1 MSQSL
6 AQDLARGL
14 SQLGVD
20 RIFGVPGGGPNLDM
34 IAAARD
40 LDIEFVLTHHET
52 AACIMAATYGKLT
65 GRVGV
70 AIVTRGP
77 GLTNALNGV
86 AQAQLDRFPLLLIS
100 DTVSRES
107 ARRIAHQRLD
117 QVATTVPITKWSG
130 VLGSSNSVHTVIAA
144 GELAMQAPQ
153 GAVHLAFDSTQTGD
167 SPPTAGAAVQ
177 SSPNDMDDIARIIGA
192 ARRPLIILGLDAINA
207 TTTVRS
213 LLAENSTPIM
223 VTYQAKGIVPEE
235 WDSYCGFFT
244 GVPAERGLLRQA
256 DLIIGVGL
264 DSVEPM
270 PGPWP
275 YEATTI
281 LVHSHEVETEYFGN
295 PRLLVVDYATALPR
309 LFDHIVTKWDQ
320 PFTRPCLKDAL
331 LELPTQ
337 SALSPQNV
345 VSMTNS
351 EFPDAIATVDAG
363 AHMLVTMPVWS
374 AKRPNEVLI
383 SNGLATMGFSLPAA
397 IGAAFANPDRKVMC
411 FVGDGGLGMSLAE
424 LEVISRHSLNVTVVV
439 FNDATLTLIQLK
451 QTEAQRD
458 TRSVGYALSDFA
470 AIGAAMGLKTFTA
483 SSVDELQAAIS
494 AVAGAPSLIDA
505 RVDAADFRDIIA
517 IARDTDA

>member
-1 MSQSL
+1 VSESL
-6 AQDLARGL
+6 AQDLAQGL
-14 SQLGVD
+14 NHLGVD

-40 LDIEFVLTHHET
+40 VGIDFVLTHHET

-70 AIVTRGP
+70 AMVTRGP

-107 ARRIAHQRLD
+107 ANRIAHQRLD
-117 QVATTVPITKWSG
+117 QVATTAPVTKWSG
-130 VLGSSNSVHTVIAA
+130 VLGSSDSEHTVIAA
-144 GELAMQAPQ
+144 GELAMSAPQ
-153 GAVHLAFDSTQTGD
+153 GSVHLAFDSTQMGD
-167 SPPTAGAAVQ
+167 TPPSVGLAVK
-177 SSPNDMDDIARIIGA
+177 SSPSDLHDAARIIGA
-192 ARRPLIILGLDAINA
+192 ARRPLVILGLDAVDA
-207 TTTVRS
+207 TKTVRR
-213 LLAENSTPIM
+213 LLAEHSTPVM
-223 VTYQAKGIVPEE
+223 VTYQAKGIVPED

-244 GVPAERGLLRQA
+244 GVPAERDLLRQA

-270 PGPWP
+270 PGPWAF
-275 YEATTI
+275 EADTI
-281 LVHSHEVETEYFGN
+281 LLHSHEVETAYFGN
-295 PRLLVVDYATALPR
+295 PRLLVVDYESALPA
-309 LFDHIVTKWDQ
+309 LFNQIVAKWDQ
-320 PFTRPCLKDAL
+320 SFTRPCLKDAL

-345 VSMTNS
+345 VSLTNS
-351 EFPDAIATVDAG
+351 SFPDAIATVDAG

-374 AKRPNEVLI
+374 AKNPNEVLI

-397 IGAAFANPDRKVMC
+397 IGAAFANTDRKIIC

-424 LEVISRHSLNVTVVV
+424 LEVISRHRLNVTVVV

-451 QTEAQRD
+451 QTDTQRD
-458 TRSVGYALSDFA
+458 SRNVGYALSDFA
-470 AIGAAMGLKTFTA
+470 AIGAAMGLKAFTA
-483 SSVDELQAAIS
+483 NSVAELQDALSAATG
-494 AVAGAPSLIDA
+494 VPSLIDA
-505 RVDAADFRDIIA
+505 RVDAADFRDIINT
-517 IARDTDA
+517 ARDSGA

>member
-6 AQDLARGL
+6 AQDLAQGL
-14 SQLGVD
+14 NHLGVD

-40 LDIEFVLTHHET
+40 VGIEFVLAHHET

-100 DTVSRES
+100 DTVSHES
-107 ARRIAHQRLD
+107 ASRIAHQRLD
-117 QVATTVPITKWSG
+117 QVATTTPITKWSG
-130 VLGSSNSVHTVIAA
+130 VLGSADSEQTVIAA
-144 GELAMQAPQ
+144 GELAMTAPQ
-153 GAVHLAFDSTQTGD
+153 GSVHLAFDSTHMGD
-167 SPPTAGAAVQ
+167 TPPPVGQAVK
-177 SSPNDMDDIARIIGA
+177 SSPSDLDDVARIIGA
-192 ARRPLIILGLDAINA
+192 ARRPLIIVGLDAVDA
-207 TTTVRS
+207 TATVRS
-213 LLAENSTPIM
+213 VLGENSTPIL
-223 VTYQAKGIVPEE
+223 VTYQAAGIVPED

-244 GVPAERGLLRQA
+244 GVPAERDLLRQA
-256 DLIIGVGL
+256 DLIIGIGL

-270 PGPWP
+270 PGPWAF
-275 YEATTI
+275 EAETV
-281 LVHSHEVETEYFGN
+281 LLHSHEVETAYFGS
-295 PRLLVVDYATALPR
+295 PRLLVVDYTTALPQ
-309 LFDHIVTKWDQ
+309 LCEHIVAKWDQ
-320 PFTRPCLKDAL
+320 PFTRPSLKDAL

-337 SALSPQNV
+337 STLSPQEV
-345 VSMTNS
+345 VSLTNS

-374 AKRPNEVLI
+374 ANNPNEVLI

-397 IGAAFANPDRKVMC
+397 IGAAFANPDRKVIC

-424 LEVISRHSLNVTVVV
+424 LEVISRHKLNVTVVV

-458 TRSVGYALSDFA
+458 SRTVGYALSDFA
-470 AIGAAMGLKTFTA
+470 AIGTAMGLETFTVT
-483 SSVDELQAAIS
+483 SAAQLKDALS
-494 AVAGAPSLIDA
+494 AVAGVPSLIDA
-505 RVDAADFRDIIA
+505 RVDAADFRDIIKT
-517 IARDTDA
+517 ARDTGA

>member
-6 AQDLARGL
+6 AQDLAQGL

-40 LDIEFVLTHHET
+40 LGIEFVLTHHET
-52 AACIMAATYGKLT
+52 AACIMAASYGKLT

-107 ARRIAHQRLD
+107 SSRVAHQRLD

-130 VLGSSNSVHTVIAA
+130 VLGSSNSVHTVTAA
-144 GELAMQAPQ
+144 GELAMATPQ
-153 GAVHLAFDSTQTGD
+153 GSVHLTFDSTQKGD
-167 SPPTAGAAVQ
+167 SPPAVGVTVQ
-177 SSPNDMDDIARIIGA
+177 SSTIDLADVARIIGEA
-192 ARRPLIILGLDAINA
+192 QRPLIILGLDAVEA
-207 TTTVRS
+207 TTTLRS
-213 LLAENSTPIM
+213 LLGDNSTPVM
-223 VTYQAKGIVPEE
+223 VTYQAKGIVPED

-244 GVPAERGLLRQA
+244 GVPAERDLLRQA

-275 YEATTI
+275 FEATTI
-281 LVHSHEVETEYFGN
+281 LVHSHEVETDYFGN
-295 PRLLVVDYATALPR
+295 PRLLVVDYATALPA
-309 LFDHIVTKWDQ
+309 LFDQIVAKWDQ

-331 LELPTQ
+331 LELATQ
-337 SALSPQNV
+337 STLSPQDV
-345 VSMTNS
+345 VALTNS
-351 EFPDAIATVDAG
+351 EFPGAIATVDAG
-363 AHMLVTMPVWS
+363 AHMLVTMPVWT
-374 AKRPNEVLI
+374 AKSPNEVLI

-397 IGAAFANPDRKVMC
+397 IGAAFANPDRKIIC

-424 LEVISRHSLNVTVVV
+424 LEVISRHSLDVTVVV

-451 QTEAQRD
+451 QTEVQRD
-458 TRSVGYALSDFA
+458 SRSVGYALSDFA
-470 AIGAAMGLKTFTA
+470 AIGTAMGLKTFIA
-483 SSVDELQAAIS
+483 SSVTEFQHALS
-494 AVAGAPSLIDA
+494 AVAGLPSLIDA
-505 RVDAADFRDIIA
+505 RVDAADFRDIIKT
-517 IARDTDA
+517 ARGTDA